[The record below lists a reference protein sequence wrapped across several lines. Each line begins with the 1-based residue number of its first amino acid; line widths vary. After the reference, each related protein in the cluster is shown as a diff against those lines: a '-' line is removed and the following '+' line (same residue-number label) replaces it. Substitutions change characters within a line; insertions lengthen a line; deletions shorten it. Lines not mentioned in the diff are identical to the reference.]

1 MRPTGVGCRANRAE
15 AVGDTI
21 GLNCDEFGRAAWRS
35 WKAVLVEVL
44 GCKHLLDSF
53 YIRRVVNVA
62 RLYGDILLVAARES
76 AKGFGFSLS
85 AGGLGDIL
93 VEVNAEG
100 ESGFSL
106 SVCGLVDILTE
117 DNPEW
122 ESWAQI
128 GIAVENGCGSARS
141 ECSSPINSASVISPN
156 PSCHAASSVV
166 LCSPYDMTSQ
176 ICN

>member
-100 ESGFSL
+100 ESGA
-106 SVCGLVDILTE
+106 E
-117 DNPEW
+117 
-122 ESWAQI
+122 I